1 MKGASKSPQLLNA
14 NGSIR
19 VGRLNARRVG
29 IGDLYHWLLTSSR
42 SKFALVLGTGYFG
55 LNTLFALAYMAC
67 GGIEN
72 ARPGVFEDAFF
83 FSVQTMAT
91 IGYGKMVPITTMAN
105 LLVTVEAGVG
115 LFGIA
120 VSAALMFS
128 RFTRATAGILFS
140 KKAVVTRLDGVPTL
154 MFRLA
159 NERSDLIH
167 EARIH
172 VVLVRTERSV
182 EGHEF
187 RRLRDLSLERAF
199 TPVFGLSWTVM
210 HRVDADSPLS
220 DWDGTDGTRPD
231 LQILVH
237 MAGHHAGFQ
246 QEVHARWAYSAEDI
260 VWGMRFSDVFCDLPG
275 GRRAIDYARFDMIE
289 AEPMPEPAG
298 TGAAPAVHD
307 RSGS

>member
-1 MKGASKSPQLLNA
+1 LKRPTPLPQLLNA
-14 NGSIR
+14 DGSIR
-19 VGRLNARRVG
+19 VARLNARGAG
-29 IGDLYHWLLTSSR
+29 IRDLYYWLLTTSR
-42 SKFALVLGTGYFG
+42 IKFTLVLVAGYFG
-55 LNTLFALAYMAC
+55 LNILFASAYMIG

-72 ARPGVFEDAFF
+72 ARPGAFEDAFF

-91 IGYGKMVPITTMAN
+91 IGYGKMVPISTLAN
-105 LLVTVEAGVG
+105 LLVTIEAGVG

-120 VSAALMFS
+120 VSAALLFS

-140 KKAVVTRLDGVPTL
+140 KTAVVSRLDGVPTL

-167 EARIH
+167 EARVH
-172 VVLVRTERSV
+172 VVMVRTERSA

-187 RRLRDLSLERAF
+187 RRLRDLPLERGF

-210 HRVDADSPLS
+210 HKVDTASPLFG
-220 DWDGTDGTRPD
+220 WGDGKGNGED

-237 MAGHHAGFQ
+237 AAGHHEGFQ
-246 QEVHARWAYSAEDI
+246 QEVHARWAYSAKDI
-260 VWGMRFSDVFCDLPG
+260 AWGMRFSDVFCQLPG

-289 AEPMPEPAG
+289 AEPPTDTTMVEDREADD
-298 TGAAPAVHD
+298 D
-307 RSGS
+307 RS